1 MMSKAKALLPLIAI
15 ALLACGATAAI
26 ASSGDVI
33 RDCSEDGVLD
43 RKYSQKDLAG
53 ALDRLPSDIDE
64 YTDCRGVIRRAQLA
78 GASGSG
84 SGHHRSKGALRGVD
98 TSSPPNGDEQRKIDQ
113 AIHSHSGAVNVG
125 GRPIRPG
132 QTGAPFATAGLG
144 TDLPTPVL
152 LVLILLAVG
161 MAAGGLWGFQRRWP
175 RASTSAGT
183 AIRGQAQRVRE
194 GVRRGI
200 SRLRR

>member
-1 MMSKAKALLPLIAI
+1 MFKAKALTLIAI
-15 ALLACGATAAI
+15 ALFACGATSAL

-43 RKYSQKDLAG
+43 RKYSQKELSS

-64 YTDCRGVIRRAQLA
+64 YTDCRGVIRRAQLS
-78 GASGSG
+78 GASGG
-84 SGHHRSKGALRGVD
+84 GAGRKSKGALRGVD
-98 TSSPPNGDEQRKIDQ
+98 VSSPPNPDEQKQIDD
-113 AIHSHSGAVNVG
+113 AIRSHSDAIDVG

-132 QTGAPFATAGLG
+132 ETGAPFAAAGLG

-152 LVLILLAVG
+152 LLLILLAAG
-161 MAAGGLWGFQRRWP
+161 MAAGGLLGFQRRWP
-175 RASTSAGT
+175 RAWAAAGT
-183 AIRGQAQRVRE
+183 VLRGPARRFSD